1 MLHVQHDFQPI
12 STVVVFHKTTTRNHQ
27 ILDVMTKREH
37 LIMNHS
43 FSIYND
49 NRIERSPI
57 RSLIIQVIER
67 EFDLFNDDYR
77 PNSMIRS
84 PVTN

>member
-1 MLHVQHDFQPI
+1 MLHVEHDFQPI
-12 STVVVFHKTTTRNHQ
+12 SKVVVLHKTATRNHQ

-49 NRIERSPI
+49 IRIEWSPI
-57 RSLIIQVIER
+57 RSLIIQVIGR

-77 PNSMIRS
+77 PNWMTRS